1 MNSTKIIDL
10 NDTKTTETIY
20 KNEKDIINHKTGE
33 VISQEQSRIVRE
45 RKKER
50 FIKVFVDNL
59 DYVIDNFSN
68 MEKNVFLSLLKEMNY
83 YNVIKLD
90 SGLRKTLE
98 ISANIS
104 QGTVSKTINKLI
116 EKNAIIK
123 INETNK
129 DEFGIVFFTGKEYV
143 VNPQLV
149 GSGSFKE
156 LSRMRR
162 VIVMDYDFEK
172 LESSKEIQL
181 EVKYDGFDEVY
192 KNPDKH
198 EIAGVKQTST
208 IDGKFKTT
216 EVAIREKQYK
226 KDDEYV
232 IDAYGTQE
240 TLEIEPVLKDID
252 ENGRSIS
259 LSDRELDLAI
269 KNAENEQKKLE
280 NENLR
285 MKIELIKLQKEN
297 K

>member
-116 EKNAIIK
+116 EKKCN
-123 INETNK
+123 
-129 DEFGIVFFTGKEYV
+129 Y
-143 VNPQLV
+143 
-149 GSGSFKE
+149 
-156 LSRMRR
+156 
-162 VIVMDYDFEK
+162 
-172 LESSKEIQL
+172 
-181 EVKYDGFDEVY
+181 
-192 KNPDKH
+192 
-198 EIAGVKQTST
+198 
-208 IDGKFKTT
+208 
-216 EVAIREKQYK
+216 
-226 KDDEYV
+226 
-232 IDAYGTQE
+232 
-240 TLEIEPVLKDID
+240 
-252 ENGRSIS
+252 
-259 LSDRELDLAI
+259 
-269 KNAENEQKKLE
+269 
-280 NENLR
+280 
-285 MKIELIKLQKEN
+285 
-297 K
+297 

>member
-1 MNSTKIIDL
+1 MIDL
-10 NDTKTTETIY
+10 NDAMTSETIY
-20 KNEKDIINHKTGE
+20 KNEKDIIDHKTGE

-50 FIKVFVDNL
+50 FIKIFVDNL
-59 DYVIDNFSN
+59 GYVIDNFTN

-98 ISANIS
+98 ISAKIS

-116 EKNAIIK
+116 EKNAVIK
-123 INETNK
+123 IDEINK
-129 DEFGIVFFTGKEYV
+129 DEFGIAFFTGKEYV

-162 VIVMDYDFEK
+162 TIVMDYDFEK
-172 LESSKEIQL
+172 FETKKEIQL

-192 KNPDKH
+192 RNPDKH
-198 EIAGVKQTST
+198 EITAVKQIST
-208 IDGKFKTT
+208 DDGKFKNT
-216 EVAIREKQYK
+216 EISIREKDV
-226 KDDEYV
+226 KDDISERDISEEV
-232 IDAYGTQE
+232 
-240 TLEIEPVLKDID
+240 LEIKPVSKGVD
-252 ENGRSIS
+252 EDGRSIS

-269 KNAENEQKKLE
+269 KNAENEKKKLE

-285 MKIELIKLQKEN
+285 MKIEFLKLQQKN

>member
-162 VIVMDYDFEK
+162 VIVMDYDFET
-172 LESSKEIQL
+172 LESNKEIQL

-198 EIAGVKQTST
+198 EIADVKQIST

-232 IDAYGTQE
+232 IDAYDTQE

-252 ENGRSIS
+252 KNGRSIS

>member
-162 VIVMDYDFEK
+162 VIVMDYDFI
-172 LESSKEIQL
+172 LL
-181 EVKYDGFDEVY
+181 
-192 KNPDKH
+192 
-198 EIAGVKQTST
+198 
-208 IDGKFKTT
+208 
-216 EVAIREKQYK
+216 
-226 KDDEYV
+226 
-232 IDAYGTQE
+232 
-240 TLEIEPVLKDID
+240 
-252 ENGRSIS
+252 
-259 LSDRELDLAI
+259 
-269 KNAENEQKKLE
+269 
-280 NENLR
+280 
-285 MKIELIKLQKEN
+285 
-297 K
+297 